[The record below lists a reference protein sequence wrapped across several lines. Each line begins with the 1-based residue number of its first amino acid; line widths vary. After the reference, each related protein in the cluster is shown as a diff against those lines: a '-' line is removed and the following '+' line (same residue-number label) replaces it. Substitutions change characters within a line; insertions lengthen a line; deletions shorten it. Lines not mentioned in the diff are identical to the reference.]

1 MCKIDK
7 GADMKIA
14 LGQLA
19 LYWEDK
25 ESNLKKVSSCLE
37 LLASK
42 GVSLFLLPEMSLTGF
57 SMHTDRTKESKKETV
72 KKTRELA
79 EKYQITIGIGWV
91 KDMGSLCE
99 NHYSLVAPEG
109 ELLAMEK
116 RPSIF
121 KGGLPLLFADV
132 RIFKLGYRY
141 AMTFAFQNRFRGFL
155 ERQI

>member
-1 MCKIDK
+1 M
-7 GADMKIA
+7 
-14 LGQLA
+14 
-19 LYWEDK
+19 
-25 ESNLKKVSSCLE
+25 
-37 LLASK
+37 
-42 GVSLFLLPEMSLTGF
+42 PEMSLTGF

-109 ELLAMEK
+109 ELLDYAK
-116 RPSIF
+116 IHPFRY
-121 KGGLPLLFADV
+121 V
-132 RIFKLGYRY
+132 RIFKLGCRY

-155 ERQI
+155 QRQI